1 MPLRLDD
8 DHCLLWIKDPS
19 ISPFENNYTKRK
31 YRKDILSE
39 DTLKNPRS
47 FLNKIR
53 RKCFYNS
60 ALRSKIVEKIKEY
73 KLPGTMR
80 LHTLNDKI
88 TDTIEYITPP
98 FTEDE
103 CKKWAKK
110 HLINPRTNAEITLVG
125 KVYIEL
131 IYTTLQ
137 YGLPLPSFLD
147 TEPKDAYYKTLHKL
161 GNNIVKSVMLRLEF
175 MKQNDEYFLNHDL
188 ESFDRKLKISSPLTP
203 VRKAAAAAARAAIK
217 PKNSFGISSSLSSYK
232 SLNLVERRK
241 LRDLKLEN
249 KEEKS
254 LIAEYM
260 YKKELLPKKDVNK
273 TIFTAFR
280 EFLVNLQNEVM
291 DGNELINNILKDATE
306 GAKARLTVAFHS
318 YMNRN
323 NRNASNLSKI
333 LEDNNL
339 DTAEGVIR
347 NLIKN
352 IYAQLLDPSFRFPID
367 MEIVSLTYINITRNL
382 RNAELINKIIN
393 ELSAFVDH
401 YTFIRNENINKYFR
415 CIVQDVIPR
424 DYVSK
429 REVDVR
435 VITGS
440 FMTANRNYQNYYYNL
455 LFYVTE
461 EPKVLRLPEGM
472 GLLIGKELTK
482 AIHELDEPYFNSYP
496 EDRVITDDN
505 PLNGFTYEECKNWV
519 MIPIINPR
527 TFKKILID
535 SPIYNRL
542 LCMSYQYDTR
552 LIPRM
557 MTSRG
562 HEILEALPQVIENI
576 LKDQG
581 KLPQTREKLEQ
592 YIIEKEAQFAKEK
605 EKKNLVPN
613 PNNVIGLKWKNIG
626 IKKPKTGVEI
636 INKKLIEAF
645 ATSKSPNS
653 VMPFYVFFSE
663 EEFAKFGITT
673 IAKNNYVNIATYYI
687 PAVDTISR
695 TARSRRSGRNRRS
708 RRSGQS
714 VASNNVGLKWEKVKI
729 ESVEGIEKE
738 GVEVINK
745 KLTDVFL
752 KSKGSDGKLPS
763 NILFTEDD
771 LVKFGI
777 TAITKNSY
785 IKVPNYYAPVVE
797 KIASDIYIKPK
808 SNSDVAITKR
818 HSKYSIRKYYT
829 VADCLRWAH
838 QPNRDPT
845 KPDTIFETDGKE
857 YNAIFEQA
865 LLHDYNIMPIN
876 ITPKGIKFMNSV
888 IKTKIKLLTVA
899 EKQNLPASRGKLI
912 EDINTKMCI
921 AINNIYDDETND
933 EGKKYKKFKDKMI
946 EKCEKYNKDPFMCIK
961 DIRNSIEDYF
971 NPDEIHAKHAK
982 RYNINYY
989 QNSAFASLLIYYD
1002 TMKGKI
1008 YNEEFRDI
1016 FIHDFNR
1023 FYIDIYEL
1031 DDELNEFKKDAIDA
1045 GGPKREFFTKL
1056 FEELFCNNENL
1067 TRPFISPANIKGDTY
1082 CINPNFEPD
1091 ENFIKV
1097 ISAYKQNYKN
1107 ETSIMDFN
1115 KESDYEYIY
1124 FVIGKLLCLTVFNEL
1139 IGLPKQLSTYILA
1152 GLINQPNELNYYDI
1166 LYFYLRDFETTLSYI
1181 NMINNTNIESIEDG
1195 DLSFNNIYII
1205 SKLKNPY
1212 SVNIGVESPP
1222 IPIKAQLPINLL
1234 RYKMLSTTKDAVKNS
1249 SNERKLREYD
1259 EKWKEQ
1265 LNEYEMK
1272 KDIYD
1277 RAGASRENA
1286 DGAKITKNN
1295 YIKFILQQAKH
1306 VVTKNF
1312 LGKEEV
1318 NSAKSMKKRYDSLFA
1333 GFSNEIRKFL
1343 YRKKVTIEQLSVLIT
1358 NEQLTDAILEELA
1371 SNIKVKIEVSYLSE
1385 TDPNYDP
1392 NNKMSEEEQ
1401 IEKENEIKKYLTSII
1416 TQRRDGVSVD
1426 KHLEFIRNL
1435 LRFWTGL
1442 TYYDRTK
1449 IYKIFYKYGVGI
1461 NNKKLPESHT
1471 CHYIIDFFGFP
1482 DEYNDAEREK
1492 YIYDKFIIAVGEQEM
1507 ELH

>member
-876 ITPKGIKFMNSV
+876 ITAKGIKFRNL
-888 IKTKIKLLTVA
+888 IFKTKSKFLTIAKYSKLPT
-899 EKQNLPASRGKLI
+899 SRNATITG
-912 EDINTKMCI
+912 INTKVCN
-921 AINNIYDDETND
+921 AIKLIYDDETKE
-933 EGKKYKKFKDKMI
+933 EGKKYKKFKDRMI
-946 EKCEKYNKDPFMCIK
+946 EKCEQYNKKPTVCIEYIK
-961 DIRNSIEDYF
+961 GRIEDYF
-971 NPDEIHAKHAK
+971 QPDETRAVQ
-982 RYNINYY
+982 YNINYY
-989 QNSAFASLLIYYD
+989 QDSALASLLIKYD
-1002 TMKGKI
+1002 AIKGKI
-1008 YNEEFRDI
+1008 YNEKLRDI
-1016 FIHDFNR
+1016 FIQDFNN
-1023 FYIDIYEL
+1023 FYVYIYEI
-1031 DDELNEFKKDAIDA
+1031 DDELNEFQKDAIDA

-1056 FEELFCNNENL
+1056 FEELFCDDKHL
-1067 TRPFISPANIKGDTY
+1067 TRPFICPPGNIGNKY
-1082 CINPNFEPD
+1082 YINPNFAPD
-1091 ENFIKV
+1091 EKFRKV
-1097 ISAYKQNYKN
+1097 INAYTRNNYSGITQFTT
-1107 ETSIMDFN
+1107 ER
-1115 KESDYEYIY
+1115 DYEYLY
-1124 FVIGKLLCLTVFNEL
+1124 YVIGKLLCLAFYNED
-1139 IGLPKQLSTYILA
+1139 IGLPKQFSEYILA
-1152 GLINQPNELNYYDI
+1152 GLINQPSEFEYYDF
-1166 LYFYLRDFETTLSYI
+1166 LYFYLKEFENAIPLINMVSSSQIDGIENSYI
-1181 NMINNTNIESIEDG
+1181 
-1195 DLSFNNIYII
+1195 SFNSLYNI
-1205 SKLKNPY
+1205 SKAKGD
-1212 SVNIGVESPP
+1212 SSGE
-1222 IPIKAQLPINLL
+1222 PIN
-1234 RYKMLSTTKDAVKNS
+1234 KDNC
-1249 SNERKLREYD
+1249 
-1259 EKWKEQ
+1259 
-1265 LNEYEMK
+1265 
-1272 KDIYD
+1272 
-1277 RAGASRENA
+1277 
-1286 DGAKITKNN
+1286 
-1295 YIKFILQQAKH
+1295 IKFLLQQANH
-1306 VVTKNF
+1306 VITRNF
-1312 LGKEEV
+1312 LEKERV
-1318 NSAKSMKKRYDSLFA
+1318 NSGKSMKKRYASLFA

-1343 YRKKVTIEQLSVLIT
+1343 YREKVSINQLSILIT
-1358 NEQLTDAILEELA
+1358 NEQLTQAILIEFA
-1371 SNIKVKIEVSYLSE
+1371 NKIIVKIEVSTAPEL
-1385 TDPNYDP
+1385 DPEYDP
-1392 NNKMSEEEQ
+1392 DNRMTQ
-1401 IEKENEIKKYLTSII
+1401 QEKEVRENEMKGYITNII
-1416 TQRRDGVSVD
+1416 TQPRQGVSV
-1426 KHLEFIRNL
+1426 KAHYEFIKDL

-1442 TYYDRTK
+1442 TYYVKKFDYR
-1449 IYKIFYKYGVGI
+1449 IFYKYGWKI
-1461 NNKKLPESHT
+1461 NVKNLPEAHT
-1471 CHYIIDFFGFP
+1471 CFNQLEIFGFP
-1482 DEYNDAEREK
+1482 ADTPDKIYTPEMKEK
-1492 YIYDKFIIAVGEQEM
+1492 YIYDKLILALGEQEM
-1507 ELH
+1507 EMQ